1 MTKNWVKVNYLSSS
15 QHSINKNIRFKTSIL
30 RSDLCDYSD
39 AYIVVKGIINVR
51 GTNGNNRR
59 NKGLTFKNNA
69 PFRSCILNISNAFI
83 DNAENLYIAMAMYNL
98 LDCSDNYFMTSGNLW
113 NYYRDE
119 IYDDEK
125 ENENNNKLNN
135 KTITSKCF
143 KYKTKIIGSTSDNE
157 NRLNTEVVVPLKYL
171 SNFWRSLDLALIN
184 CEIERNF
191 SWSRYYIIYKISI
204 TFEAVPNINPVGYR
218 VTSQTTSATF
228 QINNAKFYVPVV
240 TLFTNDTIKFLENM
254 KQRFKRTTSWNK
266 CRSEITTQTKNNNSD
281 YLIDPTFR
289 NINRLFAISFKN
301 GNNDP
306 IRGSFDKYYM

>member
-15 QHSINKNIRFKTSIL
+15 QYSINKNIRLKTSIL
-30 RSDLCDYSD
+30 RLDLCDYSD

-69 PFRSCILNISNAFI
+69 SLRSCILNINNAFI
-83 DNAENLYIAMAMYNL
+83 DNAENLYIAMAMYNV
-98 LDCSDNYFMTSGNLW
+98 LDCSDNYFMTSGSLW

-135 KTITSKCF
+135 KTITSKSF
-143 KYKTKIIGSTSDNE
+143 KYKTKMIGSTSDNE

-184 CEIERNF
+184 CEIELNF
-191 SWSRYYIIYKISI
+191 SWSRYYIIYKISR
-204 TFEAVPNINPVGYR
+204 TFEAVPKTNPVGYR
-218 VTSQTTSATF
+218 VTSQTTCATF
-228 QINNAKFYVPVV
+228 QINNAKLYVPVV
-240 TLFTNDTIKFLENM
+240 TLFTNDTIKFLENI
-254 KQRFKRTTSWNK
+254 KQDLKEQFLGTNVGLK
-266 CRSEITTQTKNNNSD
+266 
-281 YLIDPTFR
+281 
-289 NINRLFAISFKN
+289 
-301 GNNDP
+301 
-306 IRGSFDKYYM
+306 